1 MKHTHNWCSQ
11 IEKIKKAKKGSNAIP
26 RFYTCKFSWK
36 KRSKSSGYYNKS
48 IEIRILPGSKH
59 ILMKQLNFKMKKSL
73 KHPGRIN
80 LSLLRIYIH
89 IYICIYIL
97 YICILCILLRIYIC
111 VYIYSLYMYIIL
123 CILLRIYI
131 YVCVYIQHIST
142 CIYELMLERMLSK
155 VLNIAVFQWSWL

>member
-1 MKHTHNWCSQ
+1 VTLSNISDTDVKWSGNMKHTHNWCSQ
-11 IEKIKKAKKGSNAIP
+11 IEKIKKTKKGSNSIP

-89 IYICIYIL
+89 IHMYIYSL
-97 YICILCILLRIYIC
+97 YIHIYM
-111 VYIYSLYMYIIL
+111 YIYSLYMYIMYIIKNIYM
-123 CILLRIYI
+123 CIYI
-131 YVCVYIQHIST
+131 FFIYVYYIMYIIKNIYICV
-142 CIYELMLERMLSK
+142 CIYT
-155 VLNIAVFQWSWL
+155 AH